1 MRVRNGVLAATA
13 VLFLALQAQAD
24 TVRVTARAANLRT
37 AASTDSKI
45 LTTVPQGTSLE
56 VVETTGSWHKVKAPN
71 GITGFV
77 HKSVVAAEGASLAE
91 PAVAKPA
98 TRPETEETEK
108 PKAEAPAAPRPHTT
122 PAAATAEPR
131 KPQATAARPA
141 PAPAKRGG
149 KRFQF
154 LGDLILAP
162 LSLEYTQNKTFQE
175 YNEDA
180 SLTVQHKGKIG
191 FGASVGLQYDFSER
205 LGAILTLGLVNRSAS
220 ATYDAALP
228 HPLYFNKKRSVSGEV
243 SGTTYRET
251 TAHLDAAYLG
261 KAGAL
266 SYAVFA
272 GPSYFSL
279 SADLA
284 ESVQYSQSYPY
295 DTVTVTGLPTSAETK
310 TGIGFN
316 VGADLDYSL
325 GGSLS
330 LGGQL
335 RYSRATITLEP
346 GEGNQA
352 EIEAGGLQ
360 VSLGV
365 RVRF

>member
-1 MRVRNGVLAATA
+1 MRVRNGVLAGVA
-13 VLFLALQAQAD
+13 VLFLTLQAQAD
-24 TVRVTARAANLRT
+24 TLRVTARAANLRAT
-37 AASTDSKI
+37 ASTDSKI
-45 LTTVPQGTSLE
+45 VTTVPQGTSLE
-56 VVETTGSWHKVKAPN
+56 VIEATGSWYKVKTPG
-71 GITGFV
+71 GITGYA
-77 HKSVVAAEGASLAE
+77 HKSVVAAEGASPAE
-91 PAVAKPA
+91 PTVAKPA
-98 TRPETEETEK
+98 TRPEAEEPVK
-108 PKAEAPAAPRPHTT
+108 PKAEVPAAARPRTT
-122 PAAATAEPR
+122 PAPETRDPR

-149 KRFQF
+149 KRFKF

-162 LSLEYTQNKTFQE
+162 LSVEYTQNKTFQE

-180 SLTVQHKGKIG
+180 SLTVQHKAKLG
-191 FGASVGLQYDFSER
+191 FGASFGLQYDFSER

-279 SADLA
+279 SADLV

-295 DTVTVTGLPTSAETK
+295 DTVTVTSVPTSAETK

-335 RYSRATITLEP
+335 RYSRAKIALEP
-346 GEGNQA
+346 GAGDKA